1 VSGFVETGRS
11 VVRRALERVG
21 RGWSK
26 MQERRPLSYDL
37 LESDDAYLVV
47 FDAPG
52 VRGEDLNVTF
62 LDHTVEVELDRFRD
76 FYDGYEMLFPGR
88 GVSLSGS
95 ADLPRDANVTPQGER
110 DAHAKRNP
118 PGEDPEEGRCARRG
132 SRRGGRRGKRF
143 DRRHLIPAQSEF
155 PFLTPRPGSPP
166 TSLRDVELFVPVKSI
181 GIERV
186 DPRRV
191 RILSFDPAE

>member
-1 VSGFVETGRS
+1 MTRLLETGRS
-11 VVRRALERVG
+11 VFRQALERVG

-62 LDHTVEVELDRFRD
+62 LDRTVEVELDRFRD
-76 FYDGYEMLFPGR
+76 FYDGYEMRFPGR

-95 ADLPRDANVTPQGER
+95 AELPADANVTPQGANATLTRNGTLQVEIPKED
-110 DAHAKRNP
+110 DASDV
-118 PGEDPEEGRCARRG
+118 EVVEEGE
-132 SRRGGRRGKRF
+132 S
-143 DRRHLIPAQSEF
+143 D
-155 PFLTPRPGSPP
+155 
-166 TSLRDVELFVPVKSI
+166 D
-181 GIERV
+181 
-186 DPRRV
+186 
-191 RILSFDPAE
+191 

>member
-1 VSGFVETGRS
+1 MSGFVEAGRS
-11 VVRRALERVG
+11 AVRRVFERVG

-26 MQERRPLSYDL
+26 MQERRPLSHDL

-95 ADLPRDANVTPQGER
+95 ADLPRDANVTPEG
-110 DAHAKRNP
+110 ANATLTRN
-118 PGEDPEEGRCARRG
+118 GTLQVE
-132 SRRGGRRGKRF
+132 
-143 DRRHLIPAQSEF
+143 IPKNDKA
-155 PFLTPRPGSPP
+155 
-166 TSLRDVELFVPVKSI
+166 RDVAVVE
-181 GIERV
+181 E
-186 DPRRV
+186 D
-191 RILSFDPAE
+191 DADEA

>member
-1 VSGFVETGRS
+1 MSGLVETGRS
-11 VVRRALERVG
+11 VVRRALERLG

-95 ADLPRDANVTPQGER
+95 AELPPDANVTPQGANATLARNGTLRVEIPKKDDGRDVAVVEEGDEDDSGR
-110 DAHAKRNP
+110 DAKS
-118 PGEDPEEGRCARRG
+118 E
-132 SRRGGRRGKRF
+132 
-143 DRRHLIPAQSEF
+143 PA
-155 PFLTPRPGSPP
+155 
-166 TSLRDVELFVPVKSI
+166 D
-181 GIERV
+181 
-186 DPRRV
+186 D
-191 RILSFDPAE
+191 A

>member
-1 VSGFVETGRS
+1 MSGIVEAGRS
-11 VVRRALERVG
+11 AARRVLERVG

-52 VRGEDLNVTF
+52 VRGEDLNVTY

-76 FYDGYEMLFPGR
+76 FYDGYEMVFPGR

-95 ADLPRDANVTPQGER
+95 ADLPRDANVTPEGANATLTRNGTLQVEIPKNDDASDVAVVEEDDADADER
-110 DAHAKRNP
+110 
-118 PGEDPEEGRCARRG
+118 
-132 SRRGGRRGKRF
+132 
-143 DRRHLIPAQSEF
+143 
-155 PFLTPRPGSPP
+155 
-166 TSLRDVELFVPVKSI
+166 
-181 GIERV
+181 
-186 DPRRV
+186 
-191 RILSFDPAE
+191 

>member
-1 VSGFVETGRS
+1 MTGLVEAGRS
-11 VVRRALERVG
+11 ALRQALARVG

-95 ADLPRDANVTPQGER
+95 ADLPRDAEVTPQGANATLTRNGTLQVEIPKR
-110 DAHAKRNP
+110 GDA
-118 PGEDPEEGRCARRG
+118 
-132 SRRGGRRGKRF
+132 
-143 DRRHLIPAQSEF
+143 
-155 PFLTPRPGSPP
+155 
-166 TSLRDVELFVPVKSI
+166 RDVEVVEEESDD
-181 GIERV
+181 EQ
-186 DPRRV
+186 
-191 RILSFDPAE
+191 

>member
-1 VSGFVETGRS
+1 MGELVEAGRS
-11 VVRRALERVG
+11 VVRRVLERAG

-62 LDHTVEVELDRFRD
+62 LDHTVEVDLDRFRD

-95 ADLPRDANVTPQGER
+95 ADLPRDANVTPEGANATLTRNGTLQVEIPKDNDAR
-110 DAHAKRNP
+110 DVAVV
-118 PGEDPEEGRCARRG
+118 EEGDA
-132 SRRGGRRGKRF
+132 
-143 DRRHLIPAQSEF
+143 D
-155 PFLTPRPGSPP
+155 
-166 TSLRDVELFVPVKSI
+166 
-181 GIERV
+181 ER
-186 DPRRV
+186 
-191 RILSFDPAE
+191 

>member
-1 VSGFVETGRS
+1 METGRS
-11 VVRRALERVG
+11 VVRQALERVG

-26 MQERRPLSYDL
+26 MQERRPLAYDL

-62 LDHTVEVELDRFRD
+62 LDRTVEIQIDRFRD

-95 ADLPRDANVTPQGER
+95 AELPEDANVTPQGANATLTRNGTLRVEIPKTDDGRDLEVVEEESDDDER
-110 DAHAKRNP
+110 
-118 PGEDPEEGRCARRG
+118 
-132 SRRGGRRGKRF
+132 
-143 DRRHLIPAQSEF
+143 
-155 PFLTPRPGSPP
+155 
-166 TSLRDVELFVPVKSI
+166 
-181 GIERV
+181 
-186 DPRRV
+186 
-191 RILSFDPAE
+191 

>member
-1 VSGFVETGRS
+1 VSDLVETGRS
-11 VVRRALERVG
+11 IVRRTLERLG

-95 ADLPRDANVTPQGER
+95 ADLPADASVTPQG
-110 DAHAKRNP
+110 ANATLTRN
-118 PGEDPEEGRCARRG
+118 GTLQVE
-132 SRRGGRRGKRF
+132 
-143 DRRHLIPAQSEF
+143 IPKKDD
-155 PFLTPRPGSPP
+155 G
-166 TSLRDVELFVPVKSI
+166 RDVAVVEEDGDEAGDDGDTSDGDEDGK
-181 GIERV
+181 
-186 DPRRV
+186 D
-191 RILSFDPAE
+191 DNA

>member
-1 VSGFVETGRS
+1 MTGLVEAGRS
-11 VVRRALERVG
+11 AFRRALARVG

-37 LESDDAYLVV
+37 LESDDSYLVV

-62 LDHTVEVELDRFRD
+62 LDRTVEVQLDRFRG

-95 ADLPRDANVTPQGER
+95 AELPRDADVTPQGANATLTRNGTLQVEIPKTE
-110 DAHAKRNP
+110 DA
-118 PGEDPEEGRCARRG
+118 
-132 SRRGGRRGKRF
+132 
-143 DRRHLIPAQSEF
+143 
-155 PFLTPRPGSPP
+155 
-166 TSLRDVELFVPVKSI
+166 RDVEVVEEDGPDEEDDPV
-181 GIERV
+181 EE
-186 DPRRV
+186 DA
-191 RILSFDPAE
+191 LDDED